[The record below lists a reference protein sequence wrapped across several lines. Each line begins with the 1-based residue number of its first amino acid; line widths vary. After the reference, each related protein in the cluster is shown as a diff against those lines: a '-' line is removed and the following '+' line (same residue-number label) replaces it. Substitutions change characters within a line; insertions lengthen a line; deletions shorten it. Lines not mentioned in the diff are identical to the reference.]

1 MDGLGL
7 RRLDQRGVQ
16 IGRWRRVDNGS
27 VERGIMGLV
36 HNGSGY
42 LFIQFLRMTS
52 QIGQKKIDQA
62 KNRIKRLQD

>member
-36 HNGSGY
+36 DNGGGY

-52 QIGQKKIDQA
+52 QIGQTKIGPA